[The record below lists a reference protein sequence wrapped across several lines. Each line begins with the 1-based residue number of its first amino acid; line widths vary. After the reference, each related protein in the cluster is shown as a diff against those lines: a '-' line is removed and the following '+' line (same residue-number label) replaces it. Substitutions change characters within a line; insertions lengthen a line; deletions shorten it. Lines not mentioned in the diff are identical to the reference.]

1 MAALDDDNI
10 VGTDPPA
17 KPLSRRVLDM
27 FVAEPHVMG
36 LFVKAQFKLR
46 TSNKKLDDDTVEKLC
61 SKASHTLRISEC
73 SQHEPTL
80 GVASAIMPL
89 TACWCVPARRVL
101 LVVAV
106 SLRQSCLTILRL
118 LQQSKQVC
126 GGCVAARVWLH
137 RNQAAD

>member
-1 MAALDDDNI
+1 MRNPKHKPTKRGLTNLPSNDKMLLRAPPLDDDNI
-10 VGTDPPA
+10 VGTDHPA
-17 KPLSRRVLDM
+17 KPLSRRVLDV

-89 TACWCVPARRVL
+89 TACWCVPARLRVVHRCGVL
-101 LVVAV
+101 A
-106 SLRQSCLTILRL
+106 TIL
-118 LQQSKQVC
+118 SP
-126 GGCVAARVWLH
+126 
-137 RNQAAD
+137 

>member
-10 VGTDPPA
+10 VGTDHPA
-17 KPLSRRVLDM
+17 KPLSRRVLDV

-89 TACWCVPARRVL
+89 TACWCVPARPRVARRCGAFVAIL
-101 LVVAV
+101 LGHPTTPAAV
-106 SLRQSCLTILRL
+106 QAGVRWLCRGSCLVAS
-118 LQQSKQVC
+118 QP
-126 GGCVAARVWLH
+126 GC
-137 RNQAAD
+137 